1 MKHNIV
7 KIVLTMGFIILILLY
22 NISWNISREVNGVMI
37 KLDDSSFL
45 EPITVKLEG
54 TYDANCLCKD
64 VYKGYIRISNNDLT
78 DYIVDDQLE
87 INVENGSPITYMYDK
102 SDWQFKEN
110 GEAFYHYGYLL
121 SKRGLF
127 KLSFKVAQNRG
138 WMSDSGYCIVTGV
151 ESYDKAMRIL
161 AQDYGISPPPDS

>member
-54 TYDANCLCKD
+54 TYDVNCLCKD

-110 GEAFYHYGYLL
+110 GEAFIIMAIFYQNVVCSNYHLKWHRTEAGCRTLVTAL
-121 SKRGLF
+121 SQVSNPMIKPCAF
-127 KLSFKVAQNRG
+127 
-138 WMSDSGYCIVTGV
+138 
-151 ESYDKAMRIL
+151 
-161 AQDYGISPPPDS
+161 